1 MDSVNYKRKPAHNAN
16 PEGVGKT
23 SRGTAA
29 QGHRASEYAATPFN
43 TVAPQAELAEE
54 QKPNPFFR
62 TFRKTL
68 LVLVVVVAAA
78 AIVVTMAFPILQMS
92 GTSMT
97 DTLHDQDIVVSM
109 RSSDY
114 KAGDIVA
121 FYYNDKIL
129 VKRVIATSGQRVDI
143 DQQGNV
149 SVDGVQ
155 LDEPYVS
162 ERAIGDCNITLPY
175 QVPDGRIFV
184 MGDRRST
191 SIDSRNKTVG
201 CIAEEQI
208 VGKLVFCVWPFERF
222 GFIV

>member
-1 MDSVNYKRKPAHNAN
+1 
-16 PEGVGKT
+16 
-23 SRGTAA
+23 
-29 QGHRASEYAATPFN
+29 
-43 TVAPQAELAEE
+43 
-54 QKPNPFFR
+54 
-62 TFRKTL
+62 
-68 LVLVVVVAAA
+68 
-78 AIVVTMAFPILQMS
+78 
-92 GTSMT
+92 MT

-208 VGKLVFCVWPFERF
+208 VGKIVFRIWPIAKI
-222 GFIV
+222 GFIH

>member
-1 MDSVNYKRKPAHNAN
+1 MDNERKPSHNAN
-16 PEGVGKT
+16 PKGAGET
-23 SRGTAA
+23 SRDIAARGHHALKDTAA
-29 QGHRASEYAATPFN
+29 SSSVTKLQAAP
-43 TVAPQAELAEE
+43 VEG
-54 QKPNPFFR
+54 QKHSPLFR

-68 LVLVVVVAAA
+68 LMLVIVVATAT
-78 AIVVTMAFPILQMS
+78 IVVTMAFPILQMS
-92 GTSMT
+92 GASMA
-97 DTLHDQDIVVSM
+97 DTLHDQDVVVSM
-109 RSSDY
+109 RGSDY
-114 KAGDIVA
+114 KAGDIIA

-129 VKRVIATSGQRVDI
+129 VKRVIATSGQQVDI
-143 DQQGNV
+143 DPQGNV

-162 ERAIGDCNITLPY
+162 EKALGDCNITLPY
-175 QVPDGRIFV
+175 QVPDKRIFV
-184 MGDRRST
+184 MGDHRSV